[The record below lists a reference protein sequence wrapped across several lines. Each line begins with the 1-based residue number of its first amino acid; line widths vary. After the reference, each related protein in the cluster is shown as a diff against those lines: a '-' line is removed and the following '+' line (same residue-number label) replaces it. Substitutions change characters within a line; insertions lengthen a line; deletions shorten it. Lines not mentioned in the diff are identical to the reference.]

1 MVVASYVMMSARL
14 TTAVDA
20 SAMLPAVVVVKMP
33 VGMIVICPPVVAIPV
48 GAVIVTMAVV
58 PDTNTICVVG
68 AIVVALATVGATSP
82 VACTPKIF
90 VAVVAVTP
98 MTVVFDPIPTADLPM
113 TMELSLPTAA
123 TVAAAP
129 TMVLLLPVV
138 RLLPAVDP
146 MPTLLAPVVTNP
158 SEPAPHAELRV
169 PLVFASSD

>member
-68 AIVVALATVGATSP
+68 AIVVALATVGAT
-82 VACTPKIF
+82 
-90 VAVVAVTP
+90 
-98 MTVVFDPIPTADLPM
+98 
-113 TMELSLPTAA
+113 
-123 TVAAAP
+123 
-129 TMVLLLPVV
+129 
-138 RLLPAVDP
+138 
-146 MPTLLAPVVTNP
+146 
-158 SEPAPHAELRV
+158 
-169 PLVFASSD
+169 